1 MFDGSMFQ
9 WKTNPSVC
17 QTRKSIAYHAHS
29 QPKHKF
35 KVRVSFYS
43 NILYFSTFLACEAV
57 LYKNITNKPSFQQ
70 PVQFVW
76 MPSRKEPIYLR
87 CLVFTFSTMI
97 ALNHGSR
104 PSYMGFNFWLN
115 SMKSIDSLYCKNS
128 KILQN
133 INP

>member
-43 NILYFSTFLACEAV
+43 NILYFSAFLACEAV
-57 LYKNITNKPSFQQ
+57 LYKSIVFNTQSHRSTLRREYNLNYINKNLLKQIGFLGVLSEKYYRQINLHFSNL
-70 PVQFVW
+70 FNLYGCLRGR
-76 MPSRKEPIYLR
+76 SR
-87 CLVFTFSTMI
+87 FTYAALFSRFP
-97 ALNHGSR
+97 L
-104 PSYMGFNFWLN
+104 
-115 SMKSIDSLYCKNS
+115 
-128 KILQN
+128 
-133 INP
+133 